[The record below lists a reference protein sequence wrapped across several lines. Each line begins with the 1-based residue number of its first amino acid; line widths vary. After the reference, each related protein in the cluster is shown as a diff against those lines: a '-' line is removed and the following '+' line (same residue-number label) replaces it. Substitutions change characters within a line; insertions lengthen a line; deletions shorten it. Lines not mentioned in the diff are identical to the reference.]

1 VTSVSSVFLP
11 FRKRFEIRTS
21 NAADSFSA
29 IDNYARKRRRHE
41 RLAFLV
47 PSEKQVKKIHLAF
60 VVPKYSVSWSFCGLK
75 LNCFA
80 MRRLTKNRD
89 NCLRHCMNAV

>member
-1 VTSVSSVFLP
+1 MTSVSSVFLP
-11 FRKRFEIRTS
+11 FRKRFELRTS

-47 PSEKQVKKIHLAF
+47 PSEKQVKKSSFSFRCHKVF
-60 VVPKYSVSWSFCGLK
+60 CFMVVLRSQAK
-75 LNCFA
+75 L
-80 MRRLTKNRD
+80 
-89 NCLRHCMNAV
+89 LRNETIDEEQR